1 MPLHLLTKLQNA
13 KATWTAERVN
23 HERENADEACS
34 YMEEDT
40 GAWVNTPYGDELE
53 RSAADA
59 AEELWEKVFLAFRE
73 ALAWSQST
81 RAAPAG
87 GLGDHLDY
95 AFDRVV
101 TADKS
106 GYADHICEIIC
117 DLLEEEKNPREA
129 GEEEEK
135 K

>member
-1 MPLHLLTKLQNA
+1 MGEHPLRGRL
-13 KATWTAERVN
+13 
-23 HERENADEACS
+23 EREAPS
-34 YMEEDT
+34 
-40 GAWVNTPYGDELE
+40 
-53 RSAADA
+53 DA

-101 TADKS
+101 AADKS

-117 DLLEEEKNPREA
+117 DLLEEEK
-129 GEEEEK
+129 K
-135 K
+135 

>member
-1 MPLHLLTKLQNA
+1 MGEHPLRGRARAQRRRCGRRIVGK
-13 KATWTAERVN
+13 
-23 HERENADEACS
+23 
-34 YMEEDT
+34 
-40 GAWVNTPYGDELE
+40 G
-53 RSAADA
+53 
-59 AEELWEKVFLAFRE
+59 FLAFRE

-101 TADKS
+101 AADKS

-117 DLLEEEKNPREA
+117 DLLEEEK
-129 GEEEEK
+129 K
-135 K
+135 

>member
-1 MPLHLLTKLQNA
+1 
-13 KATWTAERVN
+13 
-23 HERENADEACS
+23 
-34 YMEEDT
+34 MEEDT
-40 GAWVNTPYGDELE
+40 GAWVNTPYGDRLE
-53 RSAADA
+53 REATSE

-95 AFDRVV
+95 AFNRVV
-101 TADKS
+101 AADKS

-117 DLLEEEKNPREA
+117 DLLEEEK
-129 GEEEEK
+129 K
-135 K
+135 

>member
-13 KATWTAERVN
+13 KGTWTTARVE
-23 HERENADEACS
+23 HERENADEPCY

-40 GAWVNTPYGDELE
+40 GAWVNTPYGDRLE

-81 RAAPAG
+81 RASPAVV
-87 GLGDHLDY
+87 LGDHLDY
-95 AFDRVV
+95 AFGRVV
-101 TADKS
+101 AADKS
-106 GYADHICEIIC
+106 GYADHICDIIC
-117 DLLEEEKNPREA
+117 DLLEE
-129 GEEEEK
+129 
-135 K
+135 